1 MTAEVPFSHS
11 VRVRDLP
18 PAGRK
23 LHLKAGADELAEIAR
38 SMGILA
44 VERLE
49 ADVDLQPASG
59 NSLRVRGVV
68 DGDVVQTCIVTLDPV
83 QQTVR
88 ESFDIVFL
96 PEEEKGAAGE
106 KTVLLDPME
115 EEERDYYSAG
125 RLELGPIVRE
135 HLALGLDP
143 YPRKPETDFQP
154 HIEGDT
160 SDRVSP
166 FESLKQLKDRK
177 S

>member
-1 MTAEVPFSHS
+1 MGKVSFSHT
-11 VRVRDLP
+11 VLVRDV
-18 PAGRK
+18 PASGK
-23 LHLKAGADELAEIAR
+23 TLHLEAGPDDLVELANEL
-38 SMGILA
+38 GLA
-44 VERLE
+44 AMERLE
-49 ADVDLQPASG
+49 ADIEVLPVGS

-83 QQTVR
+83 RQSVR
-88 ESFDIVFL
+88 EDIDVIFL
-96 PEEEKGAAGE
+96 PEEERGKDGA
-106 KTVLLDPME
+106 KTVLLDPE
-115 EEERDYYSAG
+115 DEEERDYFAEG
-125 RLELGPIVRE
+125 RLDLAPIVSE

-154 HIEGDT
+154 HIEDDT